1 MVITNKS
8 LLVTALMCPDELRSL
23 HALALKVEPPLG
35 ALPTKGISGD
45 ALFGILK
52 ASPHATFGKQ
62 ACSKTKVL
70 FKPRQ
75 VKENMIH

>member
-52 ASPHATFGKQ
+52 AMQPLVNRLAPKPKCFLNPGR
-62 ACSKTKVL
+62 SKRT
-70 FKPRQ
+70 
-75 VKENMIH
+75 